1 LETANEL
8 LAVKEVK
15 SKLTKSI
22 DDGNTL
28 TDSIVQWLIVVIGSF
43 QRELDLDASVIEI
56 SSSAAQ
62 GGVDIGA
69 LLSAEAVAFPAGESK

>member
-1 LETANEL
+1 METVNEL

-22 DDGNTL
+22 EDVNTL

-43 QRELDLDASVIEI
+43 QRELDLNTSVIEI

-69 LLSAEAVAFPAGESK
+69 LLNAEAVAFPAGESK

>member
-1 LETANEL
+1 
-8 LAVKEVK
+8 VK

-22 DDGNTL
+22 DDVNTL

-43 QRELDLDASVIEI
+43 QREVKLDASVIEI

-62 GGVDIGA
+62 GGVDIGV